1 MRLAF
6 CSAFILGLAG
16 LAACD
21 NQPIGAG
28 TVDRPTVTAPSD
40 AGAAGA
46 PGGDP
51 VNSSKSDATVDAA
64 TLAEALRPDA
74 ADAAGPSTEASAE
87 VNDAAADIFAPAPD
101 AADAR
106 DAGASD
112 HAPLPSCAA
121 IAAAGEATQLDTF
134 QWMYEVGP
142 TGGPYNRPYDTVS
155 LAHGCQMTYQKTILP
170 APPPPGPYSTTRTV
184 TLNTVDCTAARAWA
198 TNARVLDVLVTGDDC
213 PAGTGNPDDEIE
225 VNLTDGTMDRRKT
238 YLCPEPTL
246 DALRACVSALVARSF
261 P

>member
-1 MRLAF
+1 MRLAI
-6 CSAFILGLAG
+6 CSTLVLGLAG

-21 NQPIGAG
+21 NKPIGAG
-28 TVDRPTVTAPSD
+28 VVDRPTVAAPAD
-40 AGAAGA
+40 AGA

-51 VNSSKSDATVDAA
+51 VNSPKADATVEMA

-74 ADAAGPSTEASAE
+74 ADTAGPSTEASADP
-87 VNDAAADIFAPAPD
+87 NDARDDIFEP

-106 DAGASD
+106 DAGTAD
-112 HAPLPSCAA
+112 RAPLQSCAA
-121 IAAAGEATQLDTF
+121 LAAAGEADQLDTF

-155 LAHGCQMTYQKTILP
+155 LAHGCQMTYQQTILP
-170 APPPPGPYSTTRTV
+170 PPPPPGPWSTTRTV
-184 TLNTVDCTAARAWA
+184 TLNAADCTAARAWA
-198 TNARVLDVLVTGDDC
+198 TNARVLDVLATGDDC
-213 PAGTGNPDDEIE
+213 PFGMGNPDDEIE
-225 VNLTDGTMDRRKT
+225 VYLLDGTMDRRKT